1 VIGSPPD
8 GQCQSGRSA
17 ADALRHQAPPMPL
30 ERPEIHQV
38 HHLHQGGFLGRVVDM
53 PLGDRLLTLTG
64 RRQAPRRDQPLVV
77 NEKLSRHDRG
87 DEAFLHMSRSST
99 ESVAQGDER
108 RRMTGS
114 GYLWP
119 RFRW

>member
-1 VIGSPPD
+1 
-8 GQCQSGRSA
+8 
-17 ADALRHQAPPMPL
+17 MPL

-38 HHLHQGGFLGRVVDM
+38 HHLHPGGFRGRVVDM

-64 RRQAPRRDQPLVV
+64 PRQAPRRDQPLVV
-77 NEKLSRHDRG
+77 NEKPSRHDRG
-87 DEAFLHMSRSST
+87 GEAFLHTSRSPT

-119 RFRW
+119 RFEW

>member
-1 VIGSPPD
+1 MTGPPFD
-8 GQCQSGRSA
+8 GWCQSGRSA
-17 ADALRHQAPPMPL
+17 ADALRHQAPPMLL

-38 HHLHQGGFLGRVVDM
+38 HHLHQGGFHGRVVDM

-99 ESVAQGDER
+99 E
-108 RRMTGS
+108 
-114 GYLWP
+114 
-119 RFRW
+119 

>member
-1 VIGSPPD
+1 M
-8 GQCQSGRSA
+8 R
-17 ADALRHQAPPMPL
+17 L

-38 HHLHQGGFLGRVVDM
+38 HHLHQGGFHGRVVDM
-53 PLGDRLLTLTG
+53 PLGDRLLMLTG

-99 ESVAQGDER
+99 ESVAQGDELR
-108 RRMTGS
+108 RTTGS